1 MDYNQ
6 LEIKDLIDKVIV
18 LSMKVHSRLKNGF
31 VEEVYKKSLSIELN
45 KLKIPHSVEQQL
57 NVYYDGQLVGA
68 YRADIVIC
76 NKLILELKAVNYLT
90 KEHSVQLV
98 NYLHATGIDN
108 GLLINFGNFDGLKWF
123 HKTRD
128 YPIIR

>member
-76 NKLILELKAVNYLT
+76 NKLR
-90 KEHSVQLV
+90 SC
-98 NYLHATGIDN
+98 
-108 GLLINFGNFDGLKWF
+108 LIMNVKFRSPSEQHYNSGN
-123 HKTRD
+123 HKHFICRA
-128 YPIIR
+128 